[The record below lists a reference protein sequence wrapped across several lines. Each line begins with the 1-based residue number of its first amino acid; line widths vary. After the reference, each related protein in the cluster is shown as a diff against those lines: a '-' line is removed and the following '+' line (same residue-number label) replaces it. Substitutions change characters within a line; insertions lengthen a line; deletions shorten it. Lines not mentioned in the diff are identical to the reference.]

1 MKNIFEIFYRFF
13 TLGFI
18 SFGGPI
24 AHLGYFRKEF
34 VEKLNWLDDTSY
46 SKMVALSQFLPGP
59 SSSQVGFTI
68 GLKKGGL
75 LGAIT
80 AFVAFTFPSFL
91 LLYLLVTL
99 GISSSE
105 NEIVAKIIIGLKLFA
120 VVIVSDAIIGMYK
133 SFCKDSKTIAIF
145 IFATITLIIFDG
157 VIAQMI
163 ILSLTGIL
171 GLLFIKNEKNTEEI
185 TLHKTKKLPLILFF
199 ILLFIVPFFSYLS
212 LYIDVFSS
220 FYQAGAL
227 VFGGGHVVLP
237 LLENSVGDM
246 VSDESFL
253 IGYSLAQAVPGPMF
267 TIASYLGADIFS
279 NNPFL
284 GAVIATLAIFLPGF
298 LLILAFYESFESYS
312 KKAKILSIIT
322 ALNAA
327 VVGLLAS
334 VLFTTVLP
342 SGLVNIYDIVVIGVA
357 LYLMRR
363 FKIPILLMITIFI
376 GYGFLY

>member
-1 MKNIFEIFYRFF
+1 MQNIFEIFYRFF
-13 TLGFI
+13 ILGFI
-18 SFGGPI
+18 SFGGPV

-34 VEKLNWLDDTSY
+34 VEKLKWLDDTSY
-46 SKMVALSQFLPGP
+46 SKLVALSQFLPGP

-68 GLKKGGL
+68 GLKRGGL

-80 AFVAFTFPSFL
+80 AFVAFTFPSFF

-99 GISSSE
+99 GVSSSE
-105 NEIVAKIIIGLKLFA
+105 NELITKVIIGLKLFA
-120 VVIVSDAIIGMYK
+120 IVIVSDAIIGMYK
-133 SFCKDSKTIAIF
+133 NFCKEKKTIAIF
-145 IFATITLIIFDG
+145 TFSTLALIVFDG
-157 VIAQMI
+157 VLAQMVV
-163 ILSLTGIL
+163 LVLAALL
-171 GLLFIKNEKNTEEI
+171 GLLSIKKESSLEEVKI
-185 TLHKTKKLPLILFF
+185 NKTKKLPLVLFF
-199 ILLFIVPFFSYLS
+199 ILLFIVPFFTYLNQ
-212 LYIDVFSS
+212 YIEVFSS

-246 VSDESFL
+246 VSNESFL

-267 TIASYLGADIFS
+267 TIASYLGADIFT
-279 NNPFL
+279 NNPFI
-284 GAVIATLAIFLPGF
+284 GAILATLAIFLPGF

-312 KKAKILSIIT
+312 KKAKVLSMIT

-342 SGLVNIYDIVVIGVA
+342 SGLVNLYDILAVGIG
-357 LYLMRR
+357 LYILRK
-363 FKIPILLMITIFI
+363 FKLPILVMIAIFI
-376 GYGFLY
+376 GYGFIH

>member
-80 AFVAFTFPSFL
+80 AFFAFTFPSFL

-171 GLLFIKNEKNTEEI
+171 GLLFIKNEKNTEET

-246 VSDESFL
+246 VSNESFL

-284 GAVIATLAIFLPGF
+284 GAVVATLAIFLPGF

>member
-18 SFGGPI
+18 SFGGPV

-34 VEKLNWLDDTSY
+34 VEKLKWLDDTSY

-68 GLKKGGL
+68 GLKHGGL

-80 AFVAFTFPSFL
+80 AFIAFTFPSFF

-105 NEIVAKIIIGLKLFA
+105 NEIVAKVIIGLKLFA
-120 VVIVSDAIIGMYK
+120 VVIVTDAIIGMYK
-133 SFCKDSKTIAIF
+133 NFCRDNKTIT
-145 IFATITLIIFDG
+145 IFAFSTLALILFDG
-157 VIAQMI
+157 VMAQMI
-163 ILSLTGIL
+163 VLILAGIL
-171 GLLFIKNEKNTEEI
+171 GLLFIKNEDSKKEI
-185 TLHKTKKLPLILFF
+185 QINKTKKLPLILFF
-199 ILLFIVPFFSYLS
+199 IFLFIVPFFSYLNQ
-212 LYIDVFSS
+212 YIDVFSS

-246 VSDESFL
+246 VSKESFL
-253 IGYSLAQAVPGPMF
+253 VGYSLAQAVPGPMF
-267 TIASYLGADIFS
+267 TIASYLGADIFT

-284 GAVIATLAIFLPGF
+284 GAVVATLAIFLPGF

-312 KKAKILSIIT
+312 KKAKVLSVIT

-334 VLFTTVLP
+334 VLFTTVAP
-342 SGLVNIYDIVVIGVA
+342 SGIVNIYDIFIAGVA
-357 LYLMRR
+357 IYLMRR
-363 FKIPILLMITIFI
+363 FKIPILVMITGFI
-376 GYGFLY
+376 GYGFIH

>member
-163 ILSLTGIL
+163 VLILTGIL

-246 VSDESFL
+246 VSNESFL